1 MLKFGCQFLKRLFVA
16 NSSMSQH
23 STIQSIFQRHLVKI
37 RLEGSLCPI
46 ELLTDIVAALR
57 PSGLNKQQEATDSIQ
72 ILCEILST
80 NKTYAGYLHDAI
92 LKLIQAYRPV
102 SIFADSG
109 IPPNSGFFSELSR
122 RVGHKL
128 LPDAIDQRYL
138 KDIFALIFNQ
148 ANDEQWVLALSDE
161 VWLQLIDALHF
172 NEIEPTILEAIYHEL
187 LEASQILSYRLS
199 AAGLE
204 PELVKNHKDL
214 EKHTS
219 PFIIQNEEITA
230 VVNADNATETDVS
243 HVLIMLEQCRLVI
256 TKIRKNSWQTG
267 TSIRLTFLLQ
277 RMTQQLDRLETIFS
291 IIVGIKNKVT
301 VRTEALGLFK
311 DLVYAEC
318 HKNDARQH
326 VRENVELIALRVT
339 ENASRAG
346 EHYITTTRSEYFK
359 LMRSAIGA
367 GFIIA
372 IMAVLKILI
381 GNQHFAPLTE
391 AILFS
396 LNYGLGFVFIH
407 TLHFTVATK
416 QPAMTAAA
424 IASSIGSSDGK
435 NKDLDK
441 LVKIISQTMSS
452 QTIAILGNVMV
463 LLPLSILISWLV
475 FQLTGDHFIGV
486 AKAHQLLT
494 ENDPSKSGT
503 VLYAGVAGV
512 CLFLSGLI
520 AGYHDNLS
528 IYNKIPQ
535 RLAALKWLQK
545 LLGQTRLNRLANYIE
560 NNLGALAGN
569 FYFGCLLG
577 GMSGLGVLLGL
588 PIDIRHVT
596 FTSAYIGFSSYT
608 LDFNLTT
615 QMFVMAG
622 LGIFLVATMN
632 LVVSFGLALYV
643 AMKSRKVSFAQWR
656 LLFLKV
662 LSRLNQHP
670 GEFFFPP
677 KKQDSQLPE
686 INNKNADIQ

>member
-1 MLKFGCQFLKRLFVA
+1 MSKFSFIHHRAIDNIK
-16 NSSMSQH
+16 
-23 STIQSIFQRHLVKI
+23 IQSILQMYLEKI
-37 RLEGSLCPI
+37 RLYGSI
-46 ELLTDIVAALR
+46 DSIQLLVDIVDAVR
-57 PSGLNKQQEATDSIQ
+57 PSGLNKAENATASIEALCA
-72 ILCEILST
+72 ILKD
-80 NKTYAGYLHDAI
+80 NKAYADYFHDAI
-92 LKLIQAYRPV
+92 LTLIQAHRPV

-109 IPPNSGFFSELSR
+109 IQPSSGFFSELNR
-122 RVGHKL
+122 RVSHL
-128 LPDAIDQRYL
+128 ILPEAIDKRYL
-138 KDIFALIFNQ
+138 KDIFALIFTE
-148 ANDEQWVLALSDE
+148 ASDEKWVLAVPDE
-161 VWLQLIDALHF
+161 LWLQLMDALHF
-172 NEIEPTILEAIYHEL
+172 ENADSDLVNAIYDEL

-199 AAGLE
+199 ASGLE
-204 PELVKNHKDL
+204 PELVKNHQDL

-230 VVNADNATETDVS
+230 VVKVDNATEADVS
-243 HVLIMLEQCRLVI
+243 HVLIMLQQCREVI
-256 TKIRKNSWQTG
+256 TKIRKNSSQTG

-277 RMTQQLDRLETIFS
+277 RMTQQLDRLQTIFS
-291 IIVGIKNKVT
+291 MIVGIKNKTT
-301 VRTEALGLFK
+301 VKFNALNLFK
-311 DLVYAEC
+311 TLVYAEC
-318 HKNDARQH
+318 HKNDIRQH
-326 VRENVELIALRVT
+326 FRQNIELIALRVT
-339 ENASRAG
+339 ENASRTG
-346 EHYITTTRSEYFK
+346 EHYITTTRTDYFK
-359 LMRSAIGA
+359 LMRSAMGA
-367 GFIIA
+367 GFIIS

-381 GNQHFAPLTE
+381 AKQHFAPLTE

-396 LNYGLGFVFIH
+396 LNYGLGFVWIH

-435 NKDLDK
+435 TKNLDK

-463 LLPLSILISWLV
+463 LLPLSILISWAI
-475 FQLTGDHFIGV
+475 FHLTGNHFV
-486 AKAHQLLT
+486 NVEKAHQLLRD
-494 ENDPSKSGT
+494 NDPSQSGA

-520 AGYHDNLS
+520 AGYHDNIS

-545 LLGQTRLNRLANYIE
+545 LLGKPRLNRLANYIE

-596 FTSAYIGFSSYT
+596 FASAFIGFSAFT

-615 QMFVMAG
+615 HMFVMAG
-622 LGIFLVATMN
+622 LGIFLIATMN
-632 LVVSFGLALYV
+632 LAVSFGLALYV

-656 LLFLKV
+656 LLFVKV

-670 GEFFFPP
+670 EEFLLPP
-677 KKQDSQLPE
+677 KKE
-686 INNKNADIQ
+686 ADKVIEE